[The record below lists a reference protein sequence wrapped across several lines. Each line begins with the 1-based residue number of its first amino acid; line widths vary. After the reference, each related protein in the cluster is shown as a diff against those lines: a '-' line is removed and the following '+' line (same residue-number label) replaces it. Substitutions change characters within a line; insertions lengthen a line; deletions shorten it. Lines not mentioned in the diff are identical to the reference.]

1 MASRIDHIL
10 RATGGA
16 VATHELYSAG
26 ITRGQLAHEL
36 RAGHLLRA
44 RTGWYVA
51 PGIHSDL
58 LQAMRVGGRLTC
70 RSALGLQ
77 GVWVL
82 QDGALHVVVD
92 GNDCQLRSPHSSRR
106 RLGPNDAAV
115 IHWRDSTERSRLI
128 ADPVSALHDLC
139 GCATPEHVAAAADSL
154 LHAGNRHRP
163 GITAL
168 AGRVPAEYR
177 RALLAA
183 DGVCES
189 GTETLFWL
197 RMRHRAPRRQ
207 VHVSGVGDVDFL
219 FGDRLAV
226 EVDGE
231 EFHNNTL
238 AFENDR
244 RRDAV
249 LSTLG
254 YRVLRFSYRQL
265 MDRWPEVE
273 AAVLAAL
280 ARGDQY

>member
-1 MASRIDHIL
+1 MTSRLDHIL
-10 RATGGA
+10 RTAGGA

-26 ITRGQLAHEL
+26 ITRGQIAHEL
-36 RAGHLLRA
+36 RARRLLRA

-51 PGIHSDL
+51 PGIHPDL
-58 LQAMRVGGRLTC
+58 LRAVRVGGRLTC
-70 RSALGLQ
+70 RSALSLA

-82 QDGALHVVVD
+82 RDGALHVVVD

-106 RLGPNDAAV
+106 RLSPSDAV
-115 IHWRDSTERSRLI
+115 VTHWRDSAQRSRLV
-128 ADPVSALHDLC
+128 AEPVAALQDLC

-154 LHAGNRHRP
+154 LHANNRHRAA
-163 GITAL
+163 IRAL
-168 AGRVPAEYR
+168 AARVPADYG

-207 VHVSGVGDVDFL
+207 VHISGVGDVDFL
-219 FGDRLAV
+219 FGDRLV
-226 EVDGE
+226 IEVDGE
-231 EFHNNTL
+231 EFHNNTP
-238 AFENDR
+238 AFDNDR
-244 RRDAV
+244 WRDAV
-249 LSTLG
+249 LSALG
-254 YRVLRFSYRQL
+254 HRVLRFSYRQV

-280 ARGDQY
+280 ARGDHY